1 MADVHQL
8 AEDSCLSA
16 GNGDTFRLAAD
27 LVSVPS
33 VSFDEGRITDLIEES
48 LSNSTWHLDVT
59 RIGDN
64 LVART
69 GLDRQWRIILAGHTD
84 TVPPSG
90 NAEARI
96 DGDVLWGL
104 GAADMKGGLAVL
116 LELALRISR
125 PIVDV
130 TYVFYAREEVDAE
143 HNGLREVAAAGG
155 DLLAGDVA
163 LLLEPTGGIVEAGC
177 QGTMRIDVTLAGE
190 RAHTARAWMGRNAIH
205 RLGAVLE
212 VVDGYEPRRPVISGC
227 EFREGLQA
235 VAVASGVAGNVVPD
249 EAVLTVNHRFAPDR
263 TPEQAEAHIR
273 ELIEPVLAPGDS
285 VRVVDVAPPAD
296 PGLDHPLLRAVVRN
310 SAAPPRAKLGWTDA
324 AFFAQRGVPASNF
337 GPGDPLLAHTS
348 HEQVHRDSL
357 HKAYRVLEDLLLDG
371 TLPQGT
377 RSCEWDCDIPEQLPE
392 L

>member
-1 MADVHQL
+1 MAEIHEFSDGRYL
-8 AEDSCLSA
+8 AT
-16 GNGDTFRLAAD
+16 GDIFRLAAD
-27 LVSVPS
+27 LVAVPS
-33 VSFDEGRITDLIEES
+33 VSFNETRIADLIEES
-48 LSNSTWHLDVT
+48 LHDNGGHLDVF

-69 GLDRQWRIILAGHTD
+69 DLGRQWRLILAGHTD

-90 NAEARI
+90 NADARV
-96 DGDVLWGL
+96 DGDILSGV

-116 LELALRISR
+116 LELALNARL

-130 TYVFYAREEVDAE
+130 SYIFYAREEVDSV
-143 HNGLREVAAAGG
+143 HSGLREVAAARP
-155 DLLAGDVA
+155 DLLSGDVA

-177 QGTMRIDVTLAGE
+177 QGTMRLAVTLTGE
-190 RAHTARAWMGRNAIH
+190 RAHTARAWMGRNAVH
-205 RLGAVLE
+205 RLGALLE

-235 VAVASGVAGNVVPD
+235 VGVTGGVAGNVVPD

-273 ELIEPVLAPGDS
+273 AVIEPVLEPGDE
-285 VRVVDVAPPAD
+285 VEVVDVAPPAD
-296 PGLDHPLLRAVVRN
+296 PGLDHSLLKAVVRN

-348 HEQVHRDSL
+348 HEQLHRDSL
-357 HKAYRVLEDLLLDG
+357 HRVYRVLEDLLIDG

-377 RSCEWDCDIPEQLPE
+377 RDCPGWDDDIPEQLPE

>member
-1 MADVHQL
+1 MAEIHEFSDGRYL
-8 AEDSCLSA
+8 AT
-16 GNGDTFRLAAD
+16 GDIFRLAAD
-27 LVSVPS
+27 LVAVPS
-33 VSFDEGRITDLIEES
+33 VSFNETRIADLIEES
-48 LSNSTWHLDVT
+48 LHDNGGHLDVF

-69 GLDRQWRIILAGHTD
+69 DLGRQWRLILAGHTD

-90 NAEARI
+90 NADARV
-96 DGDVLWGL
+96 DGDILSGV

-116 LELALRISR
+116 LELALNARL

-130 TYVFYAREEVDAE
+130 SYIFYAREEVDSV
-143 HNGLREVAAAGG
+143 HSGLREVAAARP
-155 DLLAGDVA
+155 DLLSGDVA

-177 QGTMRIDVTLAGE
+177 QGTMRLAVTLAGE
-190 RAHTARAWMGRNAIH
+190 RAHTARAWMGRNAVH
-205 RLGAVLE
+205 RLGALLE

-235 VAVASGVAGNVVPD
+235 VGVTGGVAGNVVPD
-249 EAVLTVNHRFAPDR
+249 EAVLTINHRFAPDR

-273 ELIEPVLAPGDS
+273 AVIEPVLEPGDE
-285 VRVVDVAPPAD
+285 VEVVDVAPPAD
-296 PGLDHPLLRAVVRN
+296 PGLDHSLLKAVVRN
-310 SAAPPRAKLGWTDA
+310 SATPPRAKLGWTDA

-348 HEQVHRDSL
+348 HEQLHRDSL
-357 HKAYRVLEDLLLDG
+357 HRVYRVLEDLLIDG

-377 RSCEWDCDIPEQLPE
+377 RDCPGWDDDIPEQLPE

>member
-1 MADVHQL
+1 MTEIHEFSDDRFL
-8 AEDSCLSA
+8 MT
-16 GNGDTFRLAAD
+16 GDTFLLAAD
-27 LVSVPS
+27 LVAVPS
-33 VSFDEGRITDLIEES
+33 VSFNEARITDLIEES
-48 LSNSTWHLDVT
+48 LDDASGHLDVF

-69 GLDRQWRIILAGHTD
+69 DLGRQWRLVLAGHTD
-84 TVPPSG
+84 TVPPSN

-96 DGDVLWGL
+96 EGDVLWGV
-104 GAADMKGGLAVL
+104 GSADMKGGVAVL
-116 LELALRISR
+116 LELALNARR

-130 TYVFYAREEVDAE
+130 TYIFYAREEVDSA
-143 HNGLREVAAAGG
+143 HSGLRELAEARP
-155 DLLAGDVA
+155 DLLDADVA

-177 QGTMRIDVTLAGE
+177 QGTMRVNVTLAGE
-190 RAHTARAWMGRNAIH
+190 RAHTARGWMGRNAVH
-205 RLGAVLE
+205 RLGALLE

-235 VAVASGVAGNVVPD
+235 VHVSGGVAGNVVPD
-249 EAVLTVNHRFAPDR
+249 EAVLTINHRFAPDR
-263 TPEQAEAHIR
+263 SPEEAERHIR
-273 ELIEPVLAPGDS
+273 ALVEPVLEPGDS
-285 VRVVDVAPPAD
+285 FEVVDVAPPAD
-296 PGLDHPLLRAVVRN
+296 PGLEHSLLKAVVRN
-310 SAAPPRAKLGWTDA
+310 SGAPPRAKLGWTDA

-357 HKAYRVLEDLLLDG
+357 HKAYRVLEDLLIDG

-377 RSCEWDCDIPEQLPE
+377 RGCAEWEGDIPSRLPE